1 VSSSNAFRERFFR
14 GTPRYQWRSTLGRGG
29 MGIVFLAKDL
39 DLDDDVAI
47 KVLQPTF
54 DGNEKELLSRFKRE
68 IQLNRKIKH
77 PNVARIHDFGMS
89 GEYPY
94 ITMEY
99 IAGKD
104 LKTIIAERKRIPEG
118 DAVTV
123 LRQLARGTQAAHELG
138 IIHRDLKPQ
147 NIMLEEG
154 GAVAIL
160 DFGLARGRT
169 NQGLTADSIV
179 LGTPHYIA
187 PEQAMGGEA
196 DARSDLY
203 SIGIIAYEM
212 LTGGLPF
219 VGDTPIA
226 TALKQVTEPVPPT
239 LAALPDVSTG
249 LKTIVLRL
257 LEKNPIDRFASASDL
272 DSELAAVGEVPESPA
287 GASPAGPRPS
297 APAPAAPAREAPP
310 RPAGPIDTSTPLMAL
325 RINRPKPAVPPPAR
339 PVRAPESEPG
349 VALSP
354 HAAVPTVI
362 RQRPPFVLI
371 VGPES
376 GASKALEAVGCRTGR
391 VPDGNE
397 ALETLMKNPP
407 DLVLMDVALPGMDG
421 FDVTRIIKSRPEFSK
436 LPVLLMSTRS
446 DRKLFAFAIQAGA
459 ADFVRKPLA
468 PAFLSWRVWQLL
480 ARLGYTPPADVR
492 SAPAS

>member
-1 VSSSNAFRERFFR
+1 MSSANAFRERFFK
-14 GTPRYQWRSTLGRGG
+14 GIPRYEWRGTLGRGG
-29 MGIVFLAKDL
+29 MGVVFLARDL

-47 KVLQPTF
+47 KVLQPSF
-54 DGNEKELLSRFKRE
+54 DGNEQELLSRFKRE

-104 LKTIIAERKRIPEG
+104 LKTLIVERTRIPEI
-118 DAVTV
+118 DTVTI
-123 LRQLARGTQAAHELG
+123 LRQLARGSHAAHELG

-147 NIMLEEG
+147 NVMVEES

-196 DARSDLY
+196 DARSDIY
-203 SIGIIAYEM
+203 SLGVMAFEM
-212 LTGGLPF
+212 LTGELPF
-219 VGDTPIA
+219 VGDSPIA
-226 TALKQVTEPVPPT
+226 TALKQVTEPVPGT
-239 LAALPDVSTG
+239 LAALPGVSAG
-249 LKTIVLRL
+249 LKAIVLKM
-257 LEKNPIDRFASASDL
+257 LEKRPTDRFESAVAL
-272 DSELAAVGEVPESPA
+272 ENELALLDERPAPDGPPAATVPTP
-287 GASPAGPRPS
+287 
-297 APAPAAPAREAPP
+297 APAPAPARGKPADTTTPRVPMRLHRAADQPTATSIRPGRGPVSAPP
-310 RPAGPIDTSTPLMAL
+310 
-325 RINRPKPAVPPPAR
+325 
-339 PVRAPESEPG
+339 SEPV
-349 VALSP
+349 VAVNAPQSG
-354 HAAVPTVI
+354 A
-362 RQRPPFVLI
+362 RQHPPYVLI
-371 VGPES
+371 VGAEA
-376 GASKALEAVGCRTGR
+376 GAAKALEATGCRTGH

-397 ALETLMKNPP
+397 ALETVMRSAP
-407 DLVLMDVALPGMDG
+407 DLILMDVDLVGMDG
-421 FDVTRIIKSRPEFSK
+421 FDVTRIIKSRPELSK
-436 LPVLLMSTRS
+436 LPILLMSPRS

-459 ADFVRKPLA
+459 ADFVRKPMA

-480 ARLGYTPPADVR
+480 ARLGYNPPDEVHA
-492 SAPAS
+492 APRD

>member
-1 VSSSNAFRERFFR
+1 MSSANAFRERFFL
-14 GTPRYQWRSTLGRGG
+14 GIPRYEWRGTLGRGG
-29 MGIVFLAKDL
+29 MGVVFLARDL

-47 KVLQPTF
+47 KVLQPSF
-54 DGNEKELLSRFKRE
+54 DGNEQELLSRFKRE

-104 LKTIIAERKRIPEG
+104 LKTLIMERTRISEI
-118 DAVTV
+118 DTVTI
-123 LRQLARGTQAAHELG
+123 LRQLARGSHAAHELG

-147 NIMLEEG
+147 NVMVEES

-196 DARSDLY
+196 DARSDIY
-203 SIGIIAYEM
+203 SVGVMAFEM
-212 LTGGLPF
+212 LTGELPF
-219 VGDTPIA
+219 VGDSPIA
-226 TALKQVTEPVPPT
+226 TALKQVTEPVPGT
-239 LAALPDVSTG
+239 LAALPDVSAG
-249 LKTIVLRL
+249 LKAIVLKM
-257 LEKNPIDRFASASDL
+257 LEKSPKDRFESAAAL
-272 DSELAAVGEVPESPA
+272 ENELALLDQRHASEGPPAVLT
-287 GASPAGPRPS
+287 R
-297 APAPAAPAREAPP
+297 APAPPASPP
-310 RPAGPIDTSTPLMAL
+310 VKERPDETSTP
-325 RINRPKPAVPPPAR
+325 
-339 PVRAPESEPG
+339 RAPMRLHRAADQPTATSIRPGRGPVPAPPSEP
-349 VALSP
+349 AM
-354 HAAVPTVI
+354 AVNVPQSGAHQ
-362 RQRPPFVLI
+362 RQPYVLI
-371 VGPES
+371 VGAEA
-376 GASKALEAVGCRTGR
+376 GASKALEATGCRTGH

-397 ALETLMKNPP
+397 ALETLLRSAP
-407 DLVLMDVALPGMDG
+407 DLVLMDVNLSGMDG

-436 LPVLLMSTRS
+436 LPILLMSPRS

-459 ADFVRKPLA
+459 ADFVRKPIA

-480 ARLGYTPPADVR
+480 ARLGFNPPEEVHAIP
-492 SAPAS
+492 SS